1 MMQVVTDSNLDTLGE
16 RIAYARERTGL
27 STAQLAR
34 RLGVKSRTLANWE
47 RNETEPRANRLV
59 MLAQLVGVAPAW
71 FFEGQE
77 LYAPDE
83 TAPDMAQIKEQLDLA
98 KRAVEHLSHIVETLE
113 TMIDQREDQQDA
125 A

>member
-1 MMQVVTDSNLDTLGE
+1 MIEVVTDSKLDTLGE
-16 RIAYARERTGL
+16 RIAHARERTGL

-47 RNETEPRANRLV
+47 RDETEPRANRLV

-77 LYAPDE
+77 DYAPDE
-83 TAPDMAQIKEQLDLA
+83 TAPALAQIKEQLEQA
-98 KRAVEHLSHIVETLE
+98 KRAVENLSQIVETIE
-113 TMIDQREDQQDA
+113 TMINQREDRRDA